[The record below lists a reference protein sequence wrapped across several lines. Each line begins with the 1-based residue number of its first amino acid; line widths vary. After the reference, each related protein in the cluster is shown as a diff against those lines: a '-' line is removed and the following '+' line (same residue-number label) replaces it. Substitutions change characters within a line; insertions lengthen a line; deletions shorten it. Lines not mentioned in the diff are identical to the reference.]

1 MHKQDKIVELRATII
16 ELKLSNPYDRT
27 IPQLN
32 QQLDKLIQDVQLR
45 PTEEA

>member
-1 MHKQDKIVELRATII
+1 MIKQDRIVELRNRII
-16 ELKLSNPYDRT
+16 ALKLSNPYDKT